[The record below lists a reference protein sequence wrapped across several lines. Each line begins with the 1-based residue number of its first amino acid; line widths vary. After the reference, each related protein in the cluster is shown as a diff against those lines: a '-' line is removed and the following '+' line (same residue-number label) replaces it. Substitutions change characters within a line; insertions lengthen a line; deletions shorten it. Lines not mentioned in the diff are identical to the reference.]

1 MLTNNF
7 YAALQCAMT
16 KASKDKAVTKPDG
29 TKGYASYCTNF
40 LSSFF
45 EFFNNKTVVTLM
57 GGRGVAF
64 GTGAT
69 PPTPNDYQLSGEII
83 PTISIVAS
91 TITVNIAD
99 DGYMYK
105 NAMTISNSGDS
116 PIVINEMA
124 LCMSIYQD
132 NYSSYGVVADRTVLD
147 TPLTLAPGEQGV
159 ITYTFNLPIVQ

>member
-7 YAALQCAMT
+7 YAALRCAMAQT
-16 KASKDKAVTKPDG
+16 SQDKAVTKPNG
-29 TKGYASYCTNF
+29 TQGYAQYCTNF
-40 LSSFF
+40 LNSFF
-45 EFFNNKTVVTLM
+45 RFFNTKTVLTSM
-57 GGRGVAF
+57 GSDGVAF

-69 PPTPNDYQLSGEII
+69 PPTRNDYQLSGEII

-91 TITVNIAD
+91 TITVNI

-147 TPLTLAPGEQGV
+147 APLTLAPGEQGV